1 MKSEANKTTPFMM
14 RVNGEIEVFD
24 NDTGRRLP
32 GFVGLCTSDSSTE
45 FWRLYTSRG
54 ERAFALL
61 FSRNLR
67 DAKIEARYFRV
78 IRRLMSHHDIQ
89 FADAMTILFLRTSS
103 ERKWCGQVIREAV
116 ESRHKQDAIDLDTV
130 KLTAA

>member
-1 MKSEANKTTPFMM
+1 MKIEASKSTPFMM
-14 RVNGEIEVFD
+14 RVNGVLEVFD

-54 ERAFALL
+54 ERAFARLY
-61 FSRNLR
+61 SRNLR
-67 DAKIEARYFRV
+67 DAKIEARYLRV

-89 FADAMTILFLRTSS
+89 FVDAMTILFLRTSS

-116 ESRHKQDAIDLDTV
+116 ESRHKKDDIDLASA